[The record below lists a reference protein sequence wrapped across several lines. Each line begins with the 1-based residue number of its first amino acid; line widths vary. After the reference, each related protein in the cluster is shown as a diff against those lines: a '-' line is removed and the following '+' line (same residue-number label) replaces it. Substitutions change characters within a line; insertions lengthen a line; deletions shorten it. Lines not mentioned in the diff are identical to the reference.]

1 MMPLGSAVL
10 AVPPPTN
17 HETTGME
24 RRSFVVK
31 EGWGGRASDIGLNT
45 SFRAEGM
52 NFKGASMAVD
62 GVEVERRLGWE
73 RERRV
78 D

>member
-1 MMPLGSAVL
+1 
-10 AVPPPTN
+10 VPPPTN
-17 HETTGME
+17 HDTTGME

-31 EGWGGRASDIGLNT
+31 EGWGGRASDMGLRT

-52 NFKGASMAVD
+52 NFRGASMAVIVD
-62 GVEVERRLGWE
+62 GVEVDRRLGWE